1 MDFKNIRN
9 AFSRTSLAVA
19 GIGVLI
25 GLLLIFIPVGFL
37 LDVVFFIMGIA
48 IIAVSLPALL
58 SLLPLRHTGVGNVS
72 LICTALMVVA
82 GFLMLFWHSS
92 ILLIVVG
99 VVMIAQPILA
109 IANATDRSARLKTEA
124 PKLIVGIVLLVL
136 GPAKTIDVL
145 FDVAGIGVIIMSIV
159 YLISMYRLVKKS
171 QNVTGARVFV
181 DTDGNGTIDTVYVDT
196 DGNGKAD
203 TATRY
208 REKKK

>member
-1 MDFKNIRN
+1 M
-9 AFSRTSLAVA
+9 
-19 GIGVLI
+19 
-25 GLLLIFIPVGFL
+25 
-37 LDVVFFIMGIA
+37 
-48 IIAVSLPALL
+48 
-58 SLLPLRHTGVGNVS
+58 
-72 LICTALMVVA
+72 
-82 GFLMLFWHSS
+82 
-92 ILLIVVG
+92 
-99 VVMIAQPILA
+99 
-109 IANATDRSARLKTEA
+109 
-124 PKLIVGIVLLVL
+124 GIVLLVL

-145 FDVAGIGVIIMSIV
+145 FDVAGIGVIILSIV